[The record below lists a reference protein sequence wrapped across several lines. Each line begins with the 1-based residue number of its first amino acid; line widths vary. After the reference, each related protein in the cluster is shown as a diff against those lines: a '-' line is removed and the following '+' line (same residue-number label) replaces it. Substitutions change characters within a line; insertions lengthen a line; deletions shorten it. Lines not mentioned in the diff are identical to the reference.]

1 MPEYK
6 IRIHSDAID
15 DLQKATKWYE
25 DQVDGLGSRFEKQV
39 VKQIN
44 KLKTTAGIYTIRY
57 YKVRC
62 VVIEKFPFMIH
73 FTIDDNHQ
81 YVDILAL
88 FHTSRNPMIWE
99 GRENKE

>member
-1 MPEYK
+1 GK
-6 IRIHSDAID
+6 SFNSA
-15 DLQKATKWYE
+15 A
-25 DQVDGLGSRFEKQV
+25 GLNL
-39 VKQIN
+39 N
-44 KLKTTAGIYTIRY
+44 KNFPRTT
-57 YKVRC
+57 
-62 VVIEKFPFMIH
+62 VIEKFPFMIH